1 MQEISTE
8 QAYTIQTT
16 PALDADSHIFIRV
29 LPIMS
34 HQSPNIVIVPVQRTK
49 KPIMEA
55 GLPGETLIIPAP
67 QAEKLNRERFIAIEP
82 GAKSRHITIIA
93 GRTGL
98 PGQRMP

>member
-16 PALDADSHIFIRV
+16 PALDADSHIFIRA
-29 LPIMS
+29 LLIMS
-34 HQSPNIVIVPVQRTK
+34 HQSPNTVIARDQRIK
-49 KPIMEA
+49 KLITEA
-55 GLPGETLIIPAP
+55 GLPGETHTIPAH